1 MTPSADRLIG
11 GVKRKAPFP
20 GPFCYDKIERK
31 AYIMPS
37 MPPIPPMPPPPPA
50 ASSFGSSATMASVVI
65 MRPATDA
72 AFCSAVR
79 VTLVGI
85 EDAHI
90 QHVAVLTGGGK
101 EGLS

>member
-1 MTPSADRLIG
+1 
-11 GVKRKAPFP
+11 
-20 GPFCYDKIERK
+20 
-31 AYIMPS
+31 
-37 MPPIPPMPPPPPA
+37 
-50 ASSFGSSATMASVVI
+50 MASVVI